1 MSFAGYVLLLVGGFL
16 LLMVLGVPIAFS
28 LSISAIFTVLVTGNF
43 TVTAIFHRMIGNA
56 SGYTLLAIPFFIL
69 AAKLMNTGGVTRK
82 IFRACSAWV
91 GSIPGGLG
99 HANVVASIV
108 FSGMSGS
115 AVADAGGLGQIEV
128 DAMIKDGFDPEFSAK
143 DGFDPE
149 FSAAVTA
156 ASATIGPII
165 PPSIPMVVYGMMT
178 EVSVGALFIGGI
190 VPGLVLALATSIL
203 VFFMA
208 KKRHY
213 PVKEFS
219 WKEVGQAT
227 KEALLSLL
235 TPVIIIGGI
244 WTGIFSPTEAACI
257 AATYAFILSVLV
269 YRELSWKDVYQAL
282 IETAR
287 DSAGIL
293 CLICGA
299 ASFSW
304 LVTMLGMT
312 QALSEALVKLTDNKY
327 VMLLIVNIA
336 FLIIGMFMEAL
347 AAMTITLPF
356 LVPLMSVYG
365 IDPLHLG
372 VVLVLNLMI
381 GLCTPPVG
389 TSLFICA
396 KTAHIS
402 IERMYKAI
410 LPFLVPLIIVLFLI
424 TYMPGLVTWLPGTLG

>member
-1 MSFAGYVLLLVGGFL
+1 MSFAGYIIMLIGGFL
-16 LLMVLGVPIAFS
+16 LLMVLGVPIAFA
-28 LSISAIFTVLVTGNF
+28 LSISALFTCIVTGQF
-43 TVTAIFHRMIGNA
+43 QPLAIFHRLIGNA
-56 SGYTLLAIPFFIL
+56 SSYTLLAIAFFIL
-69 AAKLMNTGGVTRK
+69 AAKLMNTGGITRK

-91 GSIPGGLG
+91 GGIPGGLG

-115 AVADAGGLGQIEV
+115 AVADAGGLGQIEI
-128 DAMIKDGFDPEFSAK
+128 DAMNKEGFDP
-143 DGFDPE
+143 D

-165 PPSIPMVVYGMMT
+165 PPSIPMVVYGMMSD
-178 EVSVGALFIGGI
+178 VDIGQLFIGG
-190 VPGLVLALATSIL
+190 VTPGLLLAVATSIL

-208 KKRHY
+208 KKRNY
-213 PVKEFS
+213 PVHKFT
-219 WKEVGQAT
+219 WKEVGKST

-269 YRELSWKDVYQAL
+269 YRELGWKDVAKAL
-282 IETAR
+282 VETAR

-293 CLICGA
+293 CIICGA

-304 LVTMLGMT
+304 LVTMLGIT
-312 QALSEALVKLTDNKY
+312 QAMSNALVSLTDNKY
-327 VMLLIVNIA
+327 IMLLILNIA
-336 FLIIGMFMEAL
+336 FLLIGMFMEAL

-356 LVPLMSVYG
+356 LIPLMGVYG
-365 IDPLHLG
+365 IEPLHLG

-396 KTAHIS
+396 KSAGIT
-402 IERMYKAI
+402 IEKMYKAI
-410 LPFLVPLIIVLFLI
+410 LPFLIPLLIVLFMI
-424 TYMPGLVTWLPGTLG
+424 TYIPSLVTWLPSLM

>member
-16 LLMVLGVPIAFS
+16 ILMVLGVPIAFS
-28 LSISAIFTVLVTGNF
+28 LSISAIFTVVVTGNF
-43 TVTAIFHRMIGNA
+43 TVTAIFHRMVGNA
-56 SGYTLLAIPFFIL
+56 SGYTLLAIPFFIR
-69 AAKLMNTGGVTRK
+69 AAKMMNTGGVTRK

-91 GSIPGGLG
+91 GSVPGGLG
-99 HANVVASIV
+99 HANIVASIV

-128 DAMIKDGFDPEFSAK
+128 DAMIKDGFDP
-143 DGFDPE
+143 D

-190 VPGLVLALATSIL
+190 IPGLCLAL
-203 VFFMA
+203 V
-208 KKRHY
+208 
-213 PVKEFS
+213 
-219 WKEVGQAT
+219 
-227 KEALLSLL
+227 

-244 WTGIFSPTEAACI
+244 WSGVFSPTEAACI
-257 AATYAFILSVLV
+257 AALYAFILAVPV
-269 YRELSWKDVYQAL
+269 YHELGWKDVYQAL

-299 ASFSW
+299 AAFSW

-312 QALSEALVKLTDNKY
+312 RALSTALVSLTDNKY

-356 LVPLMSVYG
+356 LVPLMAAYG
-365 IDPLHLG
+365 INPLHLG

-396 KTAHIS
+396 KTARIS
-402 IERMYKAI
+402 IEKMYKAI
-410 LPFLVPLIIVLFLI
+410 LPFLIPLIIVLFLI
-424 TYMPGLVTWLPGTLG
+424 TYVPGLVTWLPGTRG

>member
-1 MSFAGYVLLLVGGFL
+1 MTLGFGGYVAMLVGGFL
-16 LLMVLGVPIAFS
+16 VMMILGVPIAYS
-28 LSISAIFTVLVTGNF
+28 LSISALATVIITGNF
-43 TVTAIFHRMIGNA
+43 TQVAIFHRLIGNA
-56 SGYTLLAIPFFIL
+56 SSYTLLAIPFFIL
-69 AAKLMNTGGVTRK
+69 AAKLMNTGGITRK
-82 IFRACSAWV
+82 IFRACSALVGWV
-91 GSIPGGLG
+91 PGGLG
-99 HANVVASIV
+99 HANVLASIV

-115 AVADAGGLGQIEV
+115 AVADAGGLGQIEIE
-128 DAMIKDGFDPEFSAK
+128 AMKNDGFDA
-143 DGFDPE
+143 D
-149 FSAAVTA
+149 FSAAVTG

-178 EVSVGALFIGGI
+178 EVSVGSLFIGGI
-190 VPGLVLALATSIL
+190 VPGLLLAVATSIL
-203 VFFMA
+203 VFVIA
-208 KKRHY
+208 KKRNY
-213 PVKEFS
+213 PVKQFS
-219 WKEVGQAT
+219 WKELGAST

-244 WTGIFSPTEAACI
+244 WTGVFSPTEAACI
-257 AATYAFILSVLV
+257 ASTYAFILSVLV
-269 YRELSWKDVYQAL
+269 YRELSWKDIRQAL
-282 IETAR
+282 FETAR

-293 CLICGA
+293 CIICGA

-312 QALSEALVKLTDNKY
+312 SAMSEFLVSLTDNKY
-327 VMLLIVNIA
+327 VILLIVNIA

-356 LVPLMSVYG
+356 LVPLMSTFG
-365 IDPLHLG
+365 INPLHLG

-396 KTAHIS
+396 KQSGIT

-424 TYMPGLVTWLPGTLG
+424 TYVPSLVTWLPGTLG

>member
-1 MSFAGYVLLLVGGFL
+1 MSFAGYIIMLVGGFL

-28 LSISAIFTVLVTGNF
+28 LSISALFTCMVTGQF
-43 TVTAIFHRMIGNA
+43 QPLAIFHRLIGNA
-56 SGYTLLAIPFFIL
+56 SSYTLLAISFFIL
-69 AAKLMNTGGVTRK
+69 AAKLMNTGGITRK

-91 GSIPGGLG
+91 GGIPGGLG

-128 DAMIKDGFDPEFSAK
+128 DAMIKEGFDP
-143 DGFDPE
+143 D

-165 PPSIPMVVYGMMT
+165 PPSIPMVVYGMMSD
-178 EVSVGALFIGGI
+178 VDIGQLFIGG
-190 VPGLVLALATSIL
+190 VTPGLLLAVATSIL
-203 VFFMA
+203 VFIIA
-208 KKRHY
+208 KKRNY
-213 PVKEFS
+213 PIDKFS

-227 KEALLSLL
+227 KDALLSLL

-269 YRELSWKDVYQAL
+269 YRELGWKDVWKAL
-282 IETAR
+282 VETAR

-293 CLICGA
+293 CIICGA

-304 LVTMLGMT
+304 LVTMLGIT
-312 QALSEALVKLTDNKY
+312 QAMSNALVSLTDNKY
-327 VMLLIVNIA
+327 VMLLILNIA
-336 FLIIGMFMEAL
+336 FLLIGMFMEAL

-356 LVPLMSVYG
+356 LIPLMGVYG

-396 KTAHIS
+396 KSAGIT
-402 IERMYKAI
+402 IEKMYKAI
-410 LPFLVPLIIVLFLI
+410 LPFLIPLIIVLFLI
-424 TYMPGLVTWLPGTLG
+424 TYIPSLVTWLPSLM

>member
-1 MSFAGYVLLLVGGFL
+1 MSFSFPVLVLMLVGGFL
-16 LLMVLGVPIAFS
+16 LLMMLGVPIAFS
-28 LSISAIFTVLVTGNF
+28 LSIAALFTCVMTGQF
-43 TVTAIFHRMIGNA
+43 PAYAIFHRFIGNA
-56 SGYTLLAIPFFIL
+56 SSYTLLAIAFFIL

-91 GSIPGGLG
+91 GAIPGGLG

-115 AVADAGGLGQIEV
+115 AVADAGGLGQIEI
-128 DAMIKDGFDPEFSAK
+128 DAMNDE
-143 DGFDPE
+143 GFDPE

-165 PPSIPMVVYGMMT
+165 PPSIPMVVYGMMS
-178 EVSVGALFIGGI
+178 EVDVGRLFIGG
-190 VPGLVLALATSIL
+190 VTPGLLLALTTSIL

-208 KKRHY
+208 KKRNY
-213 PVKEFS
+213 PVHKFS
-219 WKEVGQAT
+219 WKEVIAST
-227 KEALLSLL
+227 KEAFLSLL

-244 WTGIFSPTEAACI
+244 WTGIFSPTEAACV
-257 AATYAFILSVLV
+257 AATYAFILAVIV
-269 YRELSWKDVYQAL
+269 YHEIGWKEVKQAL
-282 IETAR
+282 IDTAR

-293 CLICGA
+293 CIICGA
-299 ASFSW
+299 AAFSW

-312 QALSEALVKLTDNKY
+312 QALRTALVSLTDHKC
-327 VMLLIVNIA
+327 VMLLIINIA
-336 FLIIGMFMEAL
+336 FLLIGMFMEAL

-356 LVPLMSVYG
+356 LIPLMSVYG

-396 KTAHIS
+396 KSANIS
-402 IERMYKAI
+402 IEKMYKSI
-410 LPFLVPLIIVLFLI
+410 IPFLIPLLFVLFLI
-424 TYMPGLVTWLPGTLG
+424 TYVPELVTWLPSLMG

>member
-16 LLMVLGVPIAFS
+16 VLMILGVPIAFS

-43 TVTAIFHRMIGNA
+43 TVTAIFHRMVGNA

-69 AAKLMNTGGVTRK
+69 AAKMMNTGGVTRK

-99 HANVVASIV
+99 HANIVASIV

-128 DAMIKDGFDPEFSAK
+128 DAMIKDGFDP
-143 DGFDPE
+143 D

-190 VPGLVLALATSIL
+190 IPGLCLALACSIL
-203 VFFMA
+203 VCMMA
-208 KKRHY
+208 KKRNY
-213 PVKEFS
+213 AVKKFS

-235 TPVIIIGGI
+235 TPIIIIGGI
-244 WTGIFSPTEAACI
+244 WTGVFSPTEAACI
-257 AATYAFILSVLV
+257 AALYAFILAVPV
-269 YRELSWKDVYQAL
+269 YHELGWKDVGHAL

-299 ASFSW
+299 AAFSW

-312 QALSEALVKLTDNKY
+312 RALSTALVSLTDNKY

-347 AAMTITLPF
+347 AAMTITIPF
-356 LVPLMSVYG
+356 LVPLMAVYG
-365 IDPLHLG
+365 IEPLHLG

-402 IERMYKAI
+402 IEKMYKAI
-410 LPFLVPLIIVLFLI
+410 IPFLIPLIIVLFLI
-424 TYMPGLVTWLPGTLG
+424 TYVPGLVTWLPGTLG

>member
-1 MSFAGYVLLLVGGFL
+1 MSFAGYIIMLIGGFL
-16 LLMVLGVPIAFS
+16 LLMVLGVPIAFA
-28 LSISAIFTVLVTGNF
+28 LSISALFTCIVTGQF
-43 TVTAIFHRMIGNA
+43 QPLAIFHRLIGNA
-56 SGYTLLAIPFFIL
+56 SSYTLLAIAFFIL
-69 AAKLMNTGGVTRK
+69 AAKLMNTGGITRK

-91 GSIPGGLG
+91 GGIPGGLG

-115 AVADAGGLGQIEV
+115 AVADAGGLGQIEI
-128 DAMIKDGFDPEFSAK
+128 DAMNKEGFDP
-143 DGFDPE
+143 D

-165 PPSIPMVVYGMMT
+165 PPSIPMVVYGMMSD
-178 EVSVGALFIGGI
+178 VDIGQLFIGG
-190 VPGLVLALATSIL
+190 VTPGLLLAIATSIL
-203 VFFMA
+203 VFFIA
-208 KKRHY
+208 KKRNY
-213 PVKEFS
+213 PVHKFS
-219 WKEVGQAT
+219 WAEVGKAT
-227 KEALLSLL
+227 KEAFLSLL

-269 YRELSWKDVYQAL
+269 YRDLGWKDVAKAL
-282 IETAR
+282 VETAR

-293 CLICGA
+293 CIICGA

-304 LVTMLGMT
+304 LVTMLGIT
-312 QALSEALVKLTDNKY
+312 QAMSNALVSLTDNKY
-327 VMLLIVNIA
+327 VMLLILNIA
-336 FLIIGMFMEAL
+336 FLLIGMFMEAL

-356 LVPLMSVYG
+356 LIPLMGVYG
-365 IDPLHLG
+365 IEPLHLG

-396 KTAHIS
+396 KSAGIT
-402 IERMYKAI
+402 IEKMYKAI
-410 LPFLVPLIIVLFLI
+410 LPFLVPLIAVLFLI
-424 TYMPGLVTWLPGTLG
+424 TYIPSLVTWLPGLM

>member
-1 MSFAGYVLLLVGGFL
+1 MSFAGYIILLIGGFL
-16 LLMVLGVPIAFS
+16 VLMVLGVPIAFA
-28 LSISAIFTVLVTGNF
+28 LSISALFTCLVTGQF
-43 TVTAIFHRMIGNA
+43 QPLAIFHRLIGNA
-56 SGYTLLAIPFFIL
+56 SSYTLLAIAFFIL
-69 AAKLMNTGGVTRK
+69 AAKLMNTGGITRK

-91 GSIPGGLG
+91 GAIPGGLG

-115 AVADAGGLGQIEV
+115 AVADAGGLGQIEI
-128 DAMIKDGFDPEFSAK
+128 DAMNKEGFDP
-143 DGFDPE
+143 D

-165 PPSIPMVVYGMMT
+165 PPSIPMVVYGMMSD
-178 EVSVGALFIGGI
+178 VDIGQLFIGG
-190 VPGLVLALATSIL
+190 VTPGLLLAVATSIL
-203 VFFMA
+203 VFIMA

-213 PVKEFS
+213 PVHKFS
-219 WKEVGQAT
+219 WKEVGRST
-227 KEALLSLL
+227 KEAFLSLL
-235 TPVIIIGGI
+235 TPVIIIGGT

-269 YRELSWKDVYQAL
+269 YRELGWKDVAKAL
-282 IETAR
+282 VETAR

-293 CLICGA
+293 CIICGA
-299 ASFSW
+299 AAFSW
-304 LVTMLGMT
+304 LVTMLGIT
-312 QALSEALVKLTDNKY
+312 QAMSNALVSLTDNKY
-327 VMLLIVNIA
+327 VMLLILNIA
-336 FLIIGMFMEAL
+336 FLLIGMFMEAL

-356 LVPLMSVYG
+356 LIPLMGVYG

-396 KTAHIS
+396 KSAGIT
-402 IERMYKAI
+402 IEKMYKAI
-410 LPFLVPLIIVLFLI
+410 LPFLIPLLIVLFLI
-424 TYMPGLVTWLPGTLG
+424 TYVPSLVTWLPSLM

>member
-16 LLMVLGVPIAFS
+16 LLMILGVPIAYS

-43 TVTAIFHRMIGNA
+43 TPVAIFHRMVGNA

-69 AAKLMNTGGVTRK
+69 AAKLMNTGGITRK
-82 IFRACSAWV
+82 IFRAASAWV
-91 GSIPGGLG
+91 GWIPGGLG

-115 AVADAGGLGQIEV
+115 AVADAGGLGQIEI
-128 DAMIKDGFDPEFSAK
+128 DAMKEKGFDADFSA
-143 DGFDPE
+143 G
-149 FSAAVTA
+149 VTA

-178 EVSVGALFIGGI
+178 EVSVGSLFIGGI
-190 VPGLVLALATSIL
+190 VPGLLLALATSIL
-203 VFFMA
+203 VYIISV
-208 KKRHY
+208 KRKY
-213 PVKEFS
+213 PTEKFS
-219 WKEVGQAT
+219 WKEVGVAT

-235 TPVIIIGGI
+235 TPIIIIGGI

-257 AATYAFILSVLV
+257 AALYAFILAVIV
-269 YRELSWKDVYQAL
+269 YHELGWKDVAKAL
-282 IETAR
+282 VETAR

-293 CLICGA
+293 CIICGA
-299 ASFSW
+299 AAFSW

-312 QALSEALVKLTDNKY
+312 SAMSRALVALTDNKY
-327 VMLLIVNIA
+327 LILLIVNIA

-356 LVPLMSVYG
+356 LVPLMAAYG

-396 KTAHIS
+396 KTAGIT
-402 IERMYKAI
+402 IEKMYKAI

-424 TYMPGLVTWLPGTLG
+424 TYVPGLVTWLPGLIG